1 MTRVIMDVAPLLG
14 PATGI
19 HQATAG
25 LVEALASRSDVS
37 TTGYVLSARASSSH
51 VAALSARL
59 GIDARRA
66 RMPAGLCHLG
76 WARVDRPALRG
87 VTAGFDIVHGTNYTV
102 PPAACQLITAH
113 DLTPVTH
120 PQWCRPSVRRMGP
133 ALKRSVMRGA
143 HLHVTT
149 GSAAAQAVEVL
160 DVPRERVH
168 VVPVGLRAVRAGD
181 GEAARRLVGA
191 ERFVLA
197 LGATEPRK
205 GLTILPAAMA
215 RLPADVK
222 LVVAGP
228 PGSQEAELRAAVASS
243 GISGRFMRLT
253 GVDEASKADLLC
265 GATALV
271 YPSLL
276 EGFGLPPLEA
286 ALSGTSVVATAV
298 GALAELLEPE
308 VRLVPPGDTGAFA
321 ERLAETVAEPVP
333 VPPAV
338 VDRLARLTWDSVAN
352 RFVGVYRAL
361 MAAS

>member
-1 MTRVIMDVAPLLG
+1 MRVIMDFAPLLG

-25 LVEALASRSDVS
+25 LVEALASRLDVS
-37 TTGYVLSARASSSH
+37 AAGYVLSARAPSSH
-51 VAALSARL
+51 LAALTARL
-59 GIDARRA
+59 GIDARRS

-76 WARVDRPALRG
+76 WALADRPSLPG
-87 VTAGFDIVHGTNYTV
+87 LIAGFDIVHGTNYTA
-102 PPAACQLITAH
+102 PPAACRLITAH

-120 PQWCRPSVRRMGP
+120 PQWCPPSVRRMGH
-133 ALKRSVMRGA
+133 ALKRSLMRGA

-149 GSAAAQAVEVL
+149 GSAAAQAVEIL
-160 DVPRERVH
+160 GVPRERVH
-168 VVPVGLRAVRAGD
+168 VVPVGLRAPRAGD
-181 GEAARRLVGA
+181 EAAARRLVGA

-205 GLTILPAAMA
+205 GVTTLPAAMA

-228 PGSQEAELRAAVASS
+228 PGRQEAELRAAVASS
-243 GISGRFMRLT
+243 GISERYMRLT
-253 GVDEASKADLLC
+253 GVDEACKADLLC

-286 ALSGTSVVATAV
+286 ALLGTPVVATAV
-298 GALAELLEPE
+298 GALADLLEPE
-308 VRLVPPGDTGAFA
+308 VRLVPPGDTDTFA
-321 ERLAETVAEPVP
+321 ERLAETVADPVP
-333 VPPAV
+333 VPSAV
-338 VDRLARLTWDSVAN
+338 VDRLARLTWESVAD
-352 RFVGVYRAL
+352 RFVGVYRTL
-361 MAAS
+361 IAAT